1 MALGHDGLQGSGP
14 AILRILASTERG
26 ESVLTGDVI
35 GRESELA
42 ILHRFLDSIPTG
54 PSALLLSG
62 DPGIGKTTVW
72 KEGLAGAL
80 QRGYLTLSC
89 GPVEAETR
97 LSYAALGDL
106 LEPILEEALPTVPE
120 PQRQAL
126 EVALLRSPRSGA
138 RADQRAVSLAVLGCL
153 RSVASTS
160 PIVVAVDDIQWMDI
174 PSVRVLQFVVRRL
187 KDEQVGLMTAAR
199 GPRADD
205 DPLGVVSTFAEDR
218 AHAVHVG
225 PLSQDAI
232 ERVLRDKVADGFSRT
247 TLLSLHEVSGGNPFF
262 AQEIG
267 FALLRRGGDVAAGE
281 RPPIPDRLQE
291 LIEDRLEGL
300 PARTLEALEVV
311 SALSTPTLDAIA
323 AATDPSE
330 VARRLGPA
338 IENGVVEV
346 VGDRLRFTHPLLAS
360 AVYQRIPPDRRRELH
375 ARLAT
380 IVRDPEERARHLAL
394 SVEGPD
400 VAVAAALDEAAAL
413 AFSRGAPQSAAEL
426 WEMARRATPPDRGE
440 DQVRRTHQAG
450 VAHHECGDTSLARS
464 VLEQAVDLSMAGPAR
479 ARVLLDL
486 GMALAENEGWRGAW
500 AVFEAAR
507 GEAGDDLALRARI
520 EQNLGYAWL
529 FRGDLPASERH
540 ARAALQLAEELQEP
554 RVMAEAF
561 TAYPFVEFLLGRGVD
576 QELLDRGTSLEGHM
590 EGEFKSHVLRAS
602 FTVAQLLKFTD
613 RLDEARRTFTELLGD
628 AAVHGAE
635 SPIPQIRYHLAEL
648 ECRAGNWDAAVE
660 HARESRAAAQR
671 IRMGA
676 MSSEGHFA
684 VGLVEAHL
692 GRAEPARLAAL
703 EGLRVAEAAGEI
715 LLLIPN
721 LAVLGFLELSL
732 GRPAEADAFLSRAV
746 VLEQAMG
753 VREPAYF
760 RIVPDEVEALVAL
773 GRLDE
778 AEALLAPFE
787 EAGTDLDRAWAMA
800 TGARC
805 RALVFAARGDLP
817 AASAAADEAV
827 IRHDRLPLPF
837 ELGRTLLVKGAVERR
852 AKRKREARDTLT
864 QALEIFQGLG
874 AVRWA
879 ERTSAEL
886 ARIGGRA
893 PSSVDLT
900 PTEARVAELV
910 AAGGTNREVAD
921 ALFVSV
927 HTIEANLKRIYRK
940 LGIRSRTELASTFP
954 SRPTG
959 P

>member
-1 MALGHDGLQGSGP
+1 MA
-14 AILRILASTERG
+14 
-26 ESVLTGDVI
+26 GDVI

-42 ILHRFLDSIPTG
+42 ILHSFLDSIPTG
-54 PSALLLSG
+54 PSALVLSG

-72 KEGLAGAL
+72 REGLAGAQL
-80 QRGYLTLSC
+80 RRYRTLSC
-89 GPVEAETR
+89 SPVEAETR

-106 LEPILEEALPTVPE
+106 LESILEGALPTVPE

-126 EVALLRSPRSGA
+126 EVALLRIPRSGA

-160 PIVVAVDDIQWMDI
+160 PVVLAVDDIQWMDL

-199 GPRADD
+199 GARADD
-205 DPLGVVSTFAEDR
+205 DPLGVVSAFAEDR
-218 AHAVHVG
+218 ADAVHIG
-225 PLSQDAI
+225 PLSQDAL
-232 ERVLRDKVADGFSRT
+232 ERVLRAKVGEGFSRT
-247 TLLSLHEVSGGNPFF
+247 TLLSLHEMSGGNPFF
-262 AQEIG
+262 AREIG
-267 FALLRRGGDVAAGE
+267 LALLRRGGDVTAGE
-281 RPPIPDRLQE
+281 GLPIPDRLQE
-291 LIEDRLEGL
+291 LIEDRLGGL
-300 PARTLEALEVV
+300 PARTVEALEVV

-330 VARRLGPA
+330 VDRRLDPA

-360 AVYQRIPPDRRRELH
+360 AVYQKVPPARRRELH
-375 ARLAT
+375 VRLAT
-380 IVRDPEERARHLAL
+380 IVHDPEERARHLAL

-400 VAVAAALDEAAAL
+400 VAVAAALEEAALVA
-413 AFSRGAPQSAAEL
+413 ASRGAPQSAAEL
-426 WEMARRATPPDRGE
+426 WEMARRATPPDRRE
-440 DQVRRTHQAG
+440 DLVRRTHQAG

-479 ARVLLDL
+479 ARVLLEL

-520 EQNLGYAWL
+520 EQNLGYTWL
-529 FRGDLPASERH
+529 FRGDLAASERH
-540 ARAALQLAEELQEP
+540 ARAALHLAEELQEP

-576 QELLDRGTSLEGHM
+576 QELLDRGIALEGHM
-590 EGEFKSHVLRAS
+590 QGEFKSHVLRAG

-628 AAVHGAE
+628 AVAHGVE

-648 ECRAGNWDAAVE
+648 ECRAGNWDAAME

-692 GRAEPARLAAL
+692 GRADPARLAAL

-721 LAVLGFLELSL
+721 LSVLGFLELSL
-732 GRPAEADAFLSRAV
+732 GRPAEADAYLSRAV
-746 VLEQAMG
+746 ELKAAMG

-773 GRLDE
+773 GQLDE

-787 EAGTDLDRAWAMA
+787 DAGRSLDRAWAMA

-805 RALVFAARGDLP
+805 RALVLAARGDLLG
-817 AASAAADEAV
+817 ASDAADEAV
-827 IRHDRLPLPF
+827 REHERLPLPF
-837 ELGRTLLVKGAVERR
+837 ELGRTLLVRGAVQRR
-852 AKRKREARDTLT
+852 DKRKREARDTLT
-864 QALEIFQGLG
+864 KALEVFDGLG
-874 AVRWA
+874 AALWS
-879 ERTSAEL
+879 ERTRAEL

-893 PSSVDLT
+893 ASSVDLT

-910 AAGGTNREVAD
+910 AAGSTNREVAD

-927 HTIEANLKRIYRK
+927 HTVEANLKRIYRK

-954 SRPTG
+954 SRPSG
-959 P
+959 S

>member
-1 MALGHDGLQGSGP
+1 MA
-14 AILRILASTERG
+14 
-26 ESVLTGDVI
+26 GDVI

-42 ILHRFLDSIPTG
+42 ILHNFLDSIPTG
-54 PSALLLSG
+54 PSALVLSG

-72 KEGLAGAL
+72 REGLAGAQL
-80 QRGYLTLSC
+80 RRYRTLSC
-89 GPVEAETR
+89 SPVEAETR

-106 LEPILEEALPTVPE
+106 LESILEGALPTVPE

-126 EVALLRSPRSGA
+126 EVALLRIPRSGA

-160 PIVVAVDDIQWMDI
+160 PVVVAVDDIQWMDI

-199 GPRADD
+199 GARADD
-205 DPLGVVSTFAEDR
+205 DPLGVVSAFAEDR
-218 AHAVHVG
+218 ADVVHIG
-225 PLSQDAI
+225 PLPQDAL
-232 ERVLRDKVADGFSRT
+232 ERVLRAKVGEGFSRT
-247 TLLSLHEVSGGNPFF
+247 TLLSLHEMSGGNPFF
-262 AQEIG
+262 AREIG
-267 FALLRRGGDVAAGE
+267 LALLRRGGDVTAGE
-281 RPPIPDRLQE
+281 GLPIPDRLQE
-291 LIEDRLEGL
+291 LIEDRLGGL
-300 PARTLEALEVV
+300 PARTVEALEVV

-330 VARRLGPA
+330 VDRRLDPA
-338 IENGVVEV
+338 LENGVVEV

-360 AVYQRIPPDRRRELH
+360 AVYQKVAPARRRELH

-380 IVRDPEERARHLAL
+380 IVHDPEERARHLAL

-400 VAVAAALDEAAAL
+400 VAVAAALEEAALVA
-413 AFSRGAPQSAAEL
+413 ASRGAPQSAAEL
-426 WEMARRATPPDRGE
+426 WEMARRATPPDRRE
-440 DQVRRTHQAG
+440 DLVRRTHQAG

-479 ARVLLDL
+479 ALVLLEL

-520 EQNLGYAWL
+520 EQNLGYTWL
-529 FRGDLPASERH
+529 FRGDLAASERH

-576 QELLDRGTSLEGHM
+576 QEVLDRGIALEGHM
-590 EGEFKSHVLRAS
+590 EGEFKSHVLRAG

-628 AAVHGAE
+628 AVAHGVE

-648 ECRAGNWDAAVE
+648 ECRAGNWDAAME

-692 GRAEPARLAAL
+692 GRADTARLAAL
-703 EGLRVAEAAGEI
+703 EGLRIAEAAGEI

-721 LAVLGFLELSL
+721 LSVLGFLELSL
-732 GRPAEADAFLSRAV
+732 GRPADADAYLSRA
-746 VLEQAMG
+746 LELKEAMG
-753 VREPAYF
+753 VQEPAYF
-760 RIVPDEVEALVAL
+760 RIVPDEVETLVAL

-787 EAGTDLDRAWAMA
+787 EAGRSLDRAWAMA

-805 RALVFAARGDLP
+805 RALVLAARGDLLG
-817 AASAAADEAV
+817 ASAAADEAV
-827 IRHDRLPLPF
+827 RHHDRLPLPF
-837 ELGRTLLVKGAVERR
+837 ELGRTLLVRGAVQRR
-852 AKRKREARDTLT
+852 DKRKREARDTLT
-864 QALEIFQGLG
+864 KALEVFDGLG
-874 AVRWA
+874 AALWS
-879 ERTSAEL
+879 ERTRAEL

-893 PSSVDLT
+893 ASSLTLT

-927 HTIEANLKRIYRK
+927 HTVEANLKRIYRK

-954 SRPTG
+954 SRPSG
-959 P
+959 S

>member
-1 MALGHDGLQGSGP
+1 M
-14 AILRILASTERG
+14 
-26 ESVLTGDVI
+26 
-35 GRESELA
+35 GREPELA
-42 ILHRFLDSIPTG
+42 VLQRFLDSIPSA

-72 KEGLAGAL
+72 KEGLADAL
-80 QRGYLTLSC
+80 LRDYRILSC
-89 GPVEAETR
+89 GPIEAETR

-106 LEPILEEALPTVPE
+106 LEPILEEALPSLPE
-120 PQRQAL
+120 PQRLAL
-126 EVALLRSPRSGA
+126 EVALLRSPSSGA

-160 PIVVAVDDIQWMDI
+160 PVVVAVDDIQWMDL
-174 PSVRVLQFVVRRL
+174 PSARVLQFVVRRL
-187 KDEQVGLMTAAR
+187 KDEQIGLITAAR
-199 GPRADD
+199 GAPADD
-205 DPLGVVSTFAEDR
+205 DPLGVVSAFAEDR

-225 PLSQDAI
+225 PLSQDAL
-232 ERVLRDKVADGFSRT
+232 ERVLRAKVGEGFSRT
-247 TLLSLHEVSGGNPFF
+247 TLLSLHEMSGGNPFF

-267 FALLRRGGDVAAGE
+267 LALLRRGGGVTAGE
-281 RPPIPDRLQE
+281 RLPIPGRLQE

-300 PARTLEALEVV
+300 PSRTIEALEIV
-311 SALSTPTLDAIA
+311 SALSAPTFDVIA
-323 AATDPSE
+323 AAIAPSRG
-330 VARRLGPA
+330 VDDRLGPA
-338 IENGVVEV
+338 IDNGVVEA

-360 AVYQRIPPDRRRELH
+360 AVYQKIPPARRRELH

-400 VAVAAALDEAAAL
+400 VAVAAALEEAAVL

-440 DQVRRTHQAG
+440 DLVRRTHQAG

-479 ARVLLDL
+479 GRVLLDL
-486 GMALAENEGWRGAW
+486 GMALAETEGWRGAW

-507 GEAGDDLALRARI
+507 GEAGDDLALRARV
-520 EQNLGYAWL
+520 EQNLGYTWL
-529 FRGDLPASERH
+529 FRGDLAASERH
-540 ARAALQLAEELQEP
+540 AHAALQLAEELQEP

-561 TAYPFVEFLLGRGVD
+561 VAYPFVEFVLGRGVD
-576 QELLDRGTSLEGHM
+576 QELLDRGIALEGHM

-613 RLDEARRTFTELLGD
+613 RLDQARRTFTDLLGD
-628 AAVHGAE
+628 AAAHAAE
-635 SPIPQIRYHLAEL
+635 MAIPQIRYHLADL
-648 ECRAGNWDAAVE
+648 ECRAGNWDAAME

-671 IRMGA
+671 IRMGP
-676 MSSEGHFA
+676 MSAEGHFA

-692 GRAEPARLAAL
+692 GQADPARLEAL
-703 EGLRVAEAAGEI
+703 EGLRIAEAAGEI

-721 LAVLGFLELSL
+721 LSVLGFLELSL
-732 GRPAEADAFLSRAV
+732 GRPAEADAYLSRAV
-746 VLEQAMG
+746 ELVEAMG

-773 GRLDE
+773 GRLEE

-787 EAGTDLDRAWAMA
+787 EAGTNLDRAWALA

-805 RALVFAARGDLP
+805 RALVLAARGDLP
-817 AASAAADEAV
+817 AASAAVDEAV
-827 IRHDRLPLPF
+827 IQHDRLPLPF
-837 ELGRTLLVKGAVERR
+837 ELGRTLLVRGTVQRR
-852 AKRKREARDTLT
+852 AKRKRDARDTLE
-864 QALEIFQGLG
+864 QALEIFEGLG
-874 AVRWA
+874 AVQWA
-879 ERTSAEL
+879 ERTRAEL

-893 PSSVDLT
+893 PSSIDLT
-900 PTEARVAELV
+900 PTETRVAELV

-927 HTIEANLKRIYRK
+927 HTVEANLKRIYRK
-940 LGIRSRTELASTFP
+940 LGIRSRTELASALRPPP
-954 SRPTG
+954 SG
-959 P
+959 S

>member
-1 MALGHDGLQGSGP
+1 
-14 AILRILASTERG
+14 LA
-26 ESVLTGDVI
+26 GDVI

-42 ILHRFLDSIPTG
+42 ILHSFLDSIPTG
-54 PSALLLSG
+54 PSALVLSG

-72 KEGLAGAL
+72 REGLAGAQL
-80 QRGYLTLSC
+80 RRYRTLSC
-89 GPVEAETR
+89 SPVEAETR

-106 LEPILEEALPTVPE
+106 LESILEGALPTVPE

-126 EVALLRSPRSGA
+126 EVALLRIPRSGA

-160 PIVVAVDDIQWMDI
+160 PVVVAVDDIQWMDI

-199 GPRADD
+199 GARADD
-205 DPLGVVSTFAEDR
+205 DPLGVVSAFAEDR
-218 AHAVHVG
+218 ADVVHIG
-225 PLSQDAI
+225 PLPQDAL
-232 ERVLRDKVADGFSRT
+232 ERVLRAKVGEGFSRT
-247 TLLSLHEVSGGNPFF
+247 TLLSLHEMSGGNPFF
-262 AQEIG
+262 AREIG
-267 FALLRRGGDVAAGE
+267 LALLRRGDDVTAGE
-281 RPPIPDRLQE
+281 GLPIPDRLQE
-291 LIEDRLEGL
+291 LIEDRLGGL
-300 PARTLEALEVV
+300 PARTVEALEVV
-311 SALSTPTLDAIA
+311 SALSTPTLGAIA

-330 VARRLGPA
+330 VDRRLDPA
-338 IENGVVEV
+338 LENGVVEV

-360 AVYQRIPPDRRRELH
+360 AVYQKIPPARRRELH

-380 IVRDPEERARHLAL
+380 IVHDPEERARHLAL

-400 VAVAAALDEAAAL
+400 VAVAAALEEAALVA
-413 AFSRGAPQSAAEL
+413 ASRGAPQSAAEL
-426 WEMARRATPPDRGE
+426 WEMARRATPPERRE
-440 DQVRRTHQAG
+440 DLVRRTHQAG

-479 ARVLLDL
+479 ALVLLEL

-520 EQNLGYAWL
+520 EQNLGYTWL
-529 FRGDLPASERH
+529 FRGDLAASERH

-576 QELLDRGTSLEGHM
+576 QELLDRGIALEGHM
-590 EGEFKSHVLRAS
+590 EGEFKSHVLRAG

-628 AAVHGAE
+628 AVAHGVE

-648 ECRAGNWDAAVE
+648 ECRAGNWDAAME

-692 GRAEPARLAAL
+692 GRADTARLAAL
-703 EGLRVAEAAGEI
+703 EGLRIAEAAGEI

-721 LAVLGFLELSL
+721 LSVLAFLELSL
-732 GRPAEADAFLSRAV
+732 GRPADADAYLSRA
-746 VLEQAMG
+746 LELKEAMG

-760 RIVPDEVEALVAL
+760 RIVPDEVEALAAL

-787 EAGTDLDRAWAMA
+787 EAGRSLDRAWAMA

-805 RALVFAARGDLP
+805 RALVLAARGDLLG
-817 AASAAADEAV
+817 ASAAADEAV
-827 IRHDRLPLPF
+827 RHHDRLPLPF
-837 ELGRTLLVKGAVERR
+837 ELGRTLLVRGAVQRR
-852 AKRKREARDTLT
+852 DKRKREARDTLT
-864 QALEIFQGLG
+864 KALEVFDGLG
-874 AVRWA
+874 AALWS
-879 ERTSAEL
+879 ERTRAEL

-893 PSSVDLT
+893 ASSLTLT

-927 HTIEANLKRIYRK
+927 HTVEANLKRIYRK

-954 SRPTG
+954 SRPSG
-959 P
+959 S

>member
-1 MALGHDGLQGSGP
+1 M
-14 AILRILASTERG
+14 G
-26 ESVLTGDVI
+26 EVV
-35 GRESELA
+35 GREPELA
-42 ILHRFLDSIPTG
+42 VLQRFLDSIPSA

-72 KEGLAGAL
+72 KEGLADAL
-80 QRGYLTLSC
+80 LRDYRILSC
-89 GPVEAETR
+89 GPIEAETR

-106 LEPILEEALPTVPE
+106 LEPILEEALPSLPE
-120 PQRQAL
+120 PQRLAL
-126 EVALLRSPRSGA
+126 EVALLRSPSSGA

-160 PIVVAVDDIQWMDI
+160 PVVVAVDDIQWMDL
-174 PSVRVLQFVVRRL
+174 PSARVLQFVVRRL
-187 KDEQVGLMTAAR
+187 KDEQIGLITAAR
-199 GPRADD
+199 GAPADD
-205 DPLGVVSTFAEDR
+205 DPLGVVSAFAEDR

-225 PLSQDAI
+225 PLSQDAL
-232 ERVLRDKVADGFSRT
+232 ERVLRAKVGEGFSRT
-247 TLLSLHEVSGGNPFF
+247 TLLSLHEMSGGNPFF

-267 FALLRRGGDVAAGE
+267 LALLRRGGGVTAGE
-281 RPPIPDRLQE
+281 RLPIPGRLQE

-300 PARTLEALEVV
+300 PSRTIEALEIV
-311 SALSTPTLDAIA
+311 SALSAPTFDVIA
-323 AATDPSE
+323 AAIAPSRG
-330 VARRLGPA
+330 VDDRLGPA
-338 IENGVVEV
+338 IDNGVVEA

-360 AVYQRIPPDRRRELH
+360 AVYQKIPPARRRKLH

-400 VAVAAALDEAAAL
+400 VAVAAALEEAAVL

-440 DQVRRTHQAG
+440 DLVRRTHQAG

-479 ARVLLDL
+479 GRVLLDL
-486 GMALAENEGWRGAW
+486 GMALAETEGWRGAW

-507 GEAGDDLALRARI
+507 GEAGDDLALRARV
-520 EQNLGYAWL
+520 EQNLGYTWL
-529 FRGDLPASERH
+529 FRGDLAASERH
-540 ARAALQLAEELQEP
+540 AHAALQLAEELQEP

-561 TAYPFVEFLLGRGVD
+561 VAYPFVEFVLGRGVD
-576 QELLDRGTSLEGHM
+576 QELLDRGIALEGHM

-613 RLDEARRTFTELLGD
+613 RLDQARRTFTDLLGD
-628 AAVHGAE
+628 AAAHAAE
-635 SPIPQIRYHLAEL
+635 MAIPQIRYHLADL
-648 ECRAGNWDAAVE
+648 ECRAGNWDAAME

-671 IRMGA
+671 IRMGP
-676 MSSEGHFA
+676 MSAEGHFA

-692 GRAEPARLAAL
+692 GQADPARLEAL
-703 EGLRVAEAAGEI
+703 EGLRIAEAAGEI

-721 LAVLGFLELSL
+721 LSVLGFLELSL
-732 GRPAEADAFLSRAV
+732 GRPAEADAYLSRAV
-746 VLEQAMG
+746 ELVEAMG

-773 GRLDE
+773 GRLEE

-787 EAGTDLDRAWAMA
+787 EAGTNLDRAWALA

-805 RALVFAARGDLP
+805 RALVLAARGDLP
-817 AASAAADEAV
+817 AASAAVDEAV
-827 IRHDRLPLPF
+827 IQHDRLPLPF
-837 ELGRTLLVKGAVERR
+837 ELGRTLLVRGTVQRR
-852 AKRKREARDTLT
+852 AKRKREARDTLE
-864 QALEIFQGLG
+864 QALEIFEGLG
-874 AVRWA
+874 AVQWA
-879 ERTSAEL
+879 ERTRAEL

-893 PSSVDLT
+893 PSSIDLT
-900 PTEARVAELV
+900 PTETRVAELV

-927 HTIEANLKRIYRK
+927 HTVEANLKRIYRK
-940 LGIRSRTELASTFP
+940 LGIRSRTELASALRPPP
-954 SRPTG
+954 SG
-959 P
+959 S

>member
-1 MALGHDGLQGSGP
+1 
-14 AILRILASTERG
+14 LA
-26 ESVLTGDVI
+26 GDVI

-42 ILHRFLDSIPTG
+42 ILHSFLDSIPTG
-54 PSALLLSG
+54 PSALVLSG

-72 KEGLAGAL
+72 REGLAGAQL
-80 QRGYLTLSC
+80 RRYRTLSC
-89 GPVEAETR
+89 SPVEAETR

-106 LEPILEEALPTVPE
+106 LESILEGALPTVPE

-126 EVALLRSPRSGA
+126 EVALLRIPRSGA

-160 PIVVAVDDIQWMDI
+160 PVVVAVDDIQWMDI

-199 GPRADD
+199 GARADD
-205 DPLGVVSTFAEDR
+205 DPLGVVSAFAEDR
-218 AHAVHVG
+218 AEAIHIG
-225 PLSQDAI
+225 PLSQDAL
-232 ERVLRDKVADGFSRT
+232 ERVLRAKVGEGFSRT
-247 TLLSLHEVSGGNPFF
+247 TLSSLHEMSGGNPFF
-262 AQEIG
+262 AREIG
-267 FALLRRGGDVAAGE
+267 LALLRRGGDVTAGE
-281 RPPIPDRLQE
+281 GLPIPDRLQE
-291 LIEDRLEGL
+291 LIEDRLGGL
-300 PARTLEALEVV
+300 PARTVEALEVV

-330 VARRLGPA
+330 VDRRLDPA

-360 AVYQRIPPDRRRELH
+360 AVYQKVPPARRRELH

-380 IVRDPEERARHLAL
+380 IVHDPEERARHLAL

-400 VAVAAALDEAAAL
+400 VAVAAALEEAALVA
-413 AFSRGAPQSAAEL
+413 ASRGAPQSAAEL
-426 WEMARRATPPDRGE
+426 WEMARRATPPDRRE
-440 DQVRRTHQAG
+440 DLVRRTHQAG

-479 ARVLLDL
+479 ALVLLEL

-520 EQNLGYAWL
+520 EQNLGYTWL
-529 FRGDLPASERH
+529 FRGDLAASERH

-576 QELLDRGTSLEGHM
+576 QEVLDRGIALEGHM
-590 EGEFKSHVLRAS
+590 EGEFKSHVLRAG

-628 AAVHGAE
+628 AVAHGVE

-648 ECRAGNWDAAVE
+648 ECRAGNWDAAME

-692 GRAEPARLAAL
+692 GRADPARLAAL
-703 EGLRVAEAAGEI
+703 EGLRIAEAAGEI

-721 LAVLGFLELSL
+721 LSVLGFLELSL
-732 GRPAEADAFLSRAV
+732 GRPVEADAYLSRAV
-746 VLEQAMG
+746 ELKEAMG

-760 RIVPDEVEALVAL
+760 RIVPDDVEALVAL

-787 EAGTDLDRAWAMA
+787 EAGRSLDRAWAMA

-805 RALVFAARGDLP
+805 RALVLAARGDLLG
-817 AASAAADEAV
+817 ASAAADEAV
-827 IRHDRLPLPF
+827 RHHDRLPLPF
-837 ELGRTLLVKGAVERR
+837 ELGRTLLVRGAVQRR
-852 AKRKREARDTLT
+852 DKRKREARETLT
-864 QALEIFQGLG
+864 KALEVFDGLG
-874 AVRWA
+874 AALWS
-879 ERTSAEL
+879 ERTRAEL

-893 PSSVDLT
+893 ASSLTLT

-927 HTIEANLKRIYRK
+927 HTVEANLKRIYRK

-954 SRPTG
+954 SRPSG
-959 P
+959 S

>member
-1 MALGHDGLQGSGP
+1 LG
-14 AILRILASTERG
+14 E
-26 ESVLTGDVI
+26 VV
-35 GRESELA
+35 GREPELA
-42 ILHRFLDSIPTG
+42 VLQRFLDSIPSA

-72 KEGLAGAL
+72 KEGLADAL
-80 QRGYLTLSC
+80 LRDYRILSC
-89 GPVEAETR
+89 GPIEAETR

-106 LEPILEEALPTVPE
+106 LEPILEEALPSLPE
-120 PQRQAL
+120 PQRLAL
-126 EVALLRSPRSGA
+126 EVALLRSPSSGA

-160 PIVVAVDDIQWMDI
+160 PVVVAVDDIQWMDL
-174 PSVRVLQFVVRRL
+174 PSARVLQFVVRRL
-187 KDEQVGLMTAAR
+187 KDEQIGLITAAR
-199 GPRADD
+199 GARADD
-205 DPLGVVSTFAEDR
+205 DPLGVVSAFAEDR

-225 PLSQDAI
+225 PLSQDAL
-232 ERVLRDKVADGFSRT
+232 ERVLRAKVGEGFSRT
-247 TLLSLHEVSGGNPFF
+247 TLLSLHEMSGGNPFF

-267 FALLRRGGDVAAGE
+267 LALLRRGGGVTAGE
-281 RPPIPDRLQE
+281 RLPIPGRLQE

-300 PARTLEALEVV
+300 PSRTIEALEIV
-311 SALSTPTLDAIA
+311 SALSAPTFDVIA
-323 AATDPSE
+323 AAIAPSRG
-330 VARRLGPA
+330 VDDRLGPA
-338 IENGVVEV
+338 IDNGVVEA

-360 AVYQRIPPDRRRELH
+360 AVYQKIPPARRRELH

-400 VAVAAALDEAAAL
+400 VAVAAALEEAAVL

-426 WEMARRATPPDRGE
+426 WEMARRATPPDRDE
-440 DQVRRTHQAG
+440 DLVRRTHQAG

-479 ARVLLDL
+479 GRVLLDL
-486 GMALAENEGWRGAW
+486 GMALAETEGWRGAW

-507 GEAGDDLALRARI
+507 GEAGDDLALRARV
-520 EQNLGYAWL
+520 EQNLGYTWL
-529 FRGDLPASERH
+529 FRGDLAASERH
-540 ARAALQLAEELQEP
+540 AHAALQLAEELQEP

-561 TAYPFVEFLLGRGVD
+561 VAYPFVEFVLGRGVD
-576 QELLDRGTSLEGHM
+576 QELLDRGIALEGHM

-613 RLDEARRTFTELLGD
+613 RLDQARRTFTDLLGD
-628 AAVHGAE
+628 AAAHAAE
-635 SPIPQIRYHLAEL
+635 MAIPQIRYHLADL
-648 ECRAGNWDAAVE
+648 ECRAGNWDAAME
-660 HARESRAAAQR
+660 HAQESRAAAQR
-671 IRMGA
+671 IRMGP
-676 MSSEGHFA
+676 MSAEGHFA

-692 GRAEPARLAAL
+692 GQADPARLEAL
-703 EGLRVAEAAGEI
+703 EGLRIAEAAGEI

-721 LAVLGFLELSL
+721 LSVLGFLELSL
-732 GRPAEADAFLSRAV
+732 GRPAEADAYLSRAV
-746 VLEQAMG
+746 ELVEAMG

-773 GRLDE
+773 GRLEE

-787 EAGTDLDRAWAMA
+787 EAGANLDRAWAMA

-805 RALVFAARGDLP
+805 RALVLAARGDLP
-817 AASAAADEAV
+817 AASAAVDEAV
-827 IRHDRLPLPF
+827 IQHDRLPLPF
-837 ELGRTLLVKGAVERR
+837 ELGRTLLVKGTVQRR
-852 AKRKREARDTLT
+852 AKRKRDARDTLE
-864 QALEIFQGLG
+864 QALEIFEGLG
-874 AVRWA
+874 AVQWA
-879 ERTSAEL
+879 ERTRAEL

-900 PTEARVAELV
+900 PTETRVAELV

-927 HTIEANLKRIYRK
+927 HTVEANLKRIYRK
-940 LGIRSRTELASTFP
+940 LGIRSRTELASALRPPP
-954 SRPTG
+954 SG
-959 P
+959 S

>member
-1 MALGHDGLQGSGP
+1 
-14 AILRILASTERG
+14 LA
-26 ESVLTGDVI
+26 GDVI

-42 ILHRFLDSIPTG
+42 ILHSFLDSIPTG
-54 PSALLLSG
+54 PSALVLSG

-72 KEGLAGAL
+72 REGLAGAQL
-80 QRGYLTLSC
+80 RRYRTLSC
-89 GPVEAETR
+89 SPVEAETR

-106 LEPILEEALPTVPE
+106 LESILEGALPTVPE

-126 EVALLRSPRSGA
+126 EVALLRIPRSGA

-160 PIVVAVDDIQWMDI
+160 PVVVAVDDIQWMDI

-199 GPRADD
+199 GARADD
-205 DPLGVVSTFAEDR
+205 DPLGVVSAFAEDR
-218 AHAVHVG
+218 ADAVHIG
-225 PLSQDAI
+225 PLPHDAL
-232 ERVLRDKVADGFSRT
+232 ERVLRAKVGEGFSRT
-247 TLLSLHEVSGGNPFF
+247 TLLSLHEMSGGNPFF
-262 AQEIG
+262 AREIG
-267 FALLRRGGDVAAGE
+267 LALLRRGGDVTAGE
-281 RPPIPDRLQE
+281 GLPIPDRLQE
-291 LIEDRLEGL
+291 LIEDRLGGL
-300 PARTLEALEVV
+300 PARTVEALEVV

-330 VARRLGPA
+330 VDRRLDPA

-360 AVYQRIPPDRRRELH
+360 AVYQKVPPARRRELH

-380 IVRDPEERARHLAL
+380 FVHDPEERARHLAL

-400 VAVAAALDEAAAL
+400 VAVAAALEEAALVA
-413 AFSRGAPQSAAEL
+413 ASRGAPQSAAEL
-426 WEMARRATPPDRGE
+426 WEMARRATPPDRRE
-440 DQVRRTHQAG
+440 DLVRRTHQAG

-479 ARVLLDL
+479 ALVLLEL

-520 EQNLGYAWL
+520 EQNLGYTWL
-529 FRGDLPASERH
+529 FRGDLAASERH

-576 QELLDRGTSLEGHM
+576 QEVLDRGIALEGHM
-590 EGEFKSHVLRAS
+590 EGEFKSHVLRAG

-628 AAVHGAE
+628 AVAHGVE

-648 ECRAGNWDAAVE
+648 ECRAGNWDAAME

-692 GRAEPARLAAL
+692 GRADPARLAAL
-703 EGLRVAEAAGEI
+703 EGMRVAEAAGEI

-721 LAVLGFLELSL
+721 LSVLGFLELSL
-732 GRPAEADAFLSRAV
+732 GRPAEADAYLSRAV
-746 VLEQAMG
+746 ELKEAMG

-787 EAGTDLDRAWAMA
+787 EAGRSLDRAWAMA

-805 RALVFAARGDLP
+805 RALVLAARGDLLG
-817 AASAAADEAV
+817 ASAAADEAV
-827 IRHDRLPLPF
+827 RHHDRLPLPF
-837 ELGRTLLVKGAVERR
+837 ELGRTLLVRGAVQRR
-852 AKRKREARDTLT
+852 DKRKREARDTLT
-864 QALEIFQGLG
+864 KALEVFDGLG
-874 AVRWA
+874 AALWS
-879 ERTSAEL
+879 ERTRAEL

-893 PSSVDLT
+893 ASSLTLT

-927 HTIEANLKRIYRK
+927 HTVEANLKRIYRK

-954 SRPTG
+954 SRPSG
-959 P
+959 S

>member
-1 MALGHDGLQGSGP
+1 
-14 AILRILASTERG
+14 LA
-26 ESVLTGDVI
+26 GDVI

-42 ILHRFLDSIPTG
+42 ILHRFLDSIPAG
-54 PSALLLSG
+54 PSALVLSG

-72 KEGLAGAL
+72 QEGLAGAL
-80 QRGYLTLSC
+80 QRRHRTLSC
-89 GPVEAETR
+89 RPVEAETR

-106 LEPILEEALPTVPE
+106 LEPVLEEALPAVPE

-160 PIVVAVDDIQWMDI
+160 SVVVAVDDIQWMDI

-199 GPRADD
+199 GTRADD
-205 DPLGVVSTFAEDR
+205 DPLGVVSAFAEDR
-218 AHAVHVG
+218 VHAVHVG
-225 PLSQDAI
+225 PLSQDAL
-232 ERVLRDKVADGFSRT
+232 ERVLWARVGEGFSRT
-247 TLLSLHEVSGGNPFF
+247 TLLSLHEMSGGNPFF

-267 FALLRRGGDVAAGE
+267 LALLRRGGDVTAGE
-281 RPPIPDRLQE
+281 RLPIPGRLQE

-300 PARTLEALEVV
+300 PARTIEALEVV
-311 SALSTPTLDAIA
+311 SALSAPTFEVIAAIA
-323 AATDPSE
+323 PSRG
-330 VARRLGPA
+330 VDDCLGPA
-338 IENGVVEV
+338 IDNDVVEV
-346 VGDRLRFTHPLLAS
+346 VGGRLRFTHPLLAS
-360 AVYQRIPPDRRRELH
+360 AVYQRIPPARRRELH

-400 VAVAAALDEAAAL
+400 VAVAAALEEAALQAS
-413 AFSRGAPQSAAEL
+413 SRGAPQSAAEL
-426 WEMARRATPPDRGE
+426 WEMARRTTPGDRGE
-440 DQVRRTHQAG
+440 DLVRRTHQAG

-464 VLEQAVDLSMAGPAR
+464 VLEQAVDLSIAGPAR
-479 ARVLLDL
+479 ARVLLEL

-500 AVFEAAR
+500 AVFEAAL
-507 GEAGDDLALRARI
+507 GEAGDDLALRARV
-520 EQNLGYAWL
+520 EQNLGYTWL
-529 FRGDLPASERH
+529 FRGDLAASERH

-576 QELLDRGTSLEGHM
+576 QEVLDRGIALEGHM
-590 EGEFKSHVLRAS
+590 EGEFKSHVLRAG

-628 AAVHGAE
+628 AAAHGVE

-648 ECRAGNWDAAVE
+648 ECRAGNWDAAME

-676 MSSEGHFA
+676 MSAEGHFA

-692 GRAEPARLAAL
+692 GRADSARLEAL

-732 GRPAEADAFLSRAV
+732 GRPAEADAYLSRAV
-746 VLEQAMG
+746 ELEHAMG

-760 RIVPDEVEALVAL
+760 RVIPDEVEALVAL
-773 GRLDE
+773 GRLDQ
-778 AEALLAPFE
+778 AEALLTPFE
-787 EAGTDLDRAWAMA
+787 ESGRNLDRAWAIA

-805 RALVFAARGDLP
+805 RALVLAARGDLVG
-817 AASAAADEAV
+817 ASAAADEAL
-827 IRHDRLPLPF
+827 REHDRLPLPF
-837 ELGRTLLVKGAVERR
+837 ELGRTLLVRGTVERR

-864 QALEIFQGLG
+864 KALEVFDGLG
-874 AVRWA
+874 AALWVDKAR
-879 ERTSAEL
+879 AEL

-893 PSSVDLT
+893 ASSLDLT
-900 PTEARVAELV
+900 ATEDKVAALV
-910 AAGGTNREVAD
+910 AAGSTNREVAD

-927 HTIEANLKRIYRK
+927 HTVEANLKRIYRK
-940 LGIRSRTELASTFP
+940 LGIRSRTELASRFP
-954 SRPTG
+954 PDASG
-959 P
+959 S

>member
-1 MALGHDGLQGSGP
+1 
-14 AILRILASTERG
+14 LA
-26 ESVLTGDVI
+26 GDVI

-42 ILHRFLDSIPTG
+42 ILHSFLDSIPTG
-54 PSALLLSG
+54 PSALVLSG

-72 KEGLAGAL
+72 REGLAGAQL
-80 QRGYLTLSC
+80 RRYRTLSC
-89 GPVEAETR
+89 SPVEAETR

-106 LEPILEEALPTVPE
+106 LESILEGALPTVPE

-126 EVALLRSPRSGA
+126 EVALLRIPRSGA
-138 RADQRAVSLAVLGCL
+138 QADQRAVSLAVLGCL

-160 PIVVAVDDIQWMDI
+160 PVVMAVDDIQWMDI

-187 KDEQVGLMTAAR
+187 RDEQVGLMTAAR
-199 GPRADD
+199 GGRADD
-205 DPLGVVSTFAEDR
+205 DPLGVVSAFAEDR
-218 AHAVHVG
+218 ADAVHIG
-225 PLSQDAI
+225 PLSQDAL
-232 ERVLRDKVADGFSRT
+232 ERVLRVKVGEGFSRT
-247 TLLSLHEVSGGNPFF
+247 TLLSLHEMSGGNPFF
-262 AQEIG
+262 AREIG
-267 FALLRRGGDVAAGE
+267 LALLRRGGDVTAGE
-281 RPPIPDRLQE
+281 GLPIPDRLQE
-291 LIEDRLEGL
+291 LIEDRLGGL
-300 PARTLEALEVV
+300 PARTVEALEVV

-330 VARRLGPA
+330 VDRRLDPA

-360 AVYQRIPPDRRRELH
+360 AVYQKVPPARRRELH

-380 IVRDPEERARHLAL
+380 IVHDPEERARHLAL

-400 VAVAAALDEAAAL
+400 VAVAAALEEAALVA
-413 AFSRGAPQSAAEL
+413 ASRGAPQSAAEL
-426 WEMARRATPPDRGE
+426 WEMARRATPPDRRE
-440 DQVRRTHQAG
+440 DLVRRTHQAG
-450 VAHHECGDTSLARS
+450 LAHHECGDTSLARS

-479 ARVLLDL
+479 ARVLLEL

-507 GEAGDDLALRARI
+507 GEARDDLALRARI
-520 EQNLGYAWL
+520 EQNLGYTWL
-529 FRGDLPASERH
+529 FRGDLAASERH

-576 QELLDRGTSLEGHM
+576 QQLLDRGIALEGHM
-590 EGEFKSHVLRAS
+590 EGEFKSHVLRAG

-613 RLDEARRTFTELLGD
+613 RLDEARLTFTELLGD
-628 AAVHGAE
+628 AVAHGVE

-648 ECRAGNWDAAVE
+648 ECRAGNWDAARE
-660 HARESRAAAQR
+660 HALESRAAAQR
-671 IRMGA
+671 IGMGA

-692 GRAEPARLAAL
+692 GRADPARLAAL
-703 EGLRVAEAAGEI
+703 EGLRVAEVAGEI

-721 LAVLGFLELSL
+721 LSVLGFLELSL
-732 GRPAEADAFLSRAV
+732 GRPAEADAYLSRAV
-746 VLEQAMG
+746 ELKEAMG

-760 RIVPDEVEALVAL
+760 RVVPDEVEALVAL

-787 EAGTDLDRAWAMA
+787 EAGRSLDRAWAMA

-805 RALVFAARGDLP
+805 RALVLAARGDLLG
-817 AASAAADEAV
+817 ASAAADESV
-827 IRHDRLPLPF
+827 RHHDRLPLPF
-837 ELGRTLLVKGAVERR
+837 ELGRTLLVRGAVQRR
-852 AKRKREARDTLT
+852 DKRKREARDTLT
-864 QALEIFQGLG
+864 KALEVFDGLG
-874 AVRWA
+874 AALWS
-879 ERTSAEL
+879 ERTRAEL

-893 PSSVDLT
+893 ASSLTLT

-927 HTIEANLKRIYRK
+927 HTVEANLKRIYRK

-954 SRPTG
+954 SRPSG
-959 P
+959 S